1 MIYLPE
7 ILPLPGVTIA
17 VLMKSI
23 GKTIGTAVLAFG
35 KFSALIMLFIIAI
48 VTLSERC
55 SLEYSFINL

>member
-23 GKTIGTAVLAFG
+23 GKAIGGSVLAFG
-35 KFSALIMLFIIAI
+35 KFSGLIMLFIIAI
-48 VTLSERC
+48 VRLDERC
-55 SLEYSFINL
+55 SLEFSFVSL